1 MHFPFQSH
9 NCLSKLSSIS
19 ASTIRPLIRLTR
31 TTVACLSLSVGLRT
45 VTELIEVVV
54 GTLMNERIVALAR
67 QLGDEVD
74 SINKTLR
81 EERKY
86 SW

>member
-1 MHFPFQSH
+1 
-9 NCLSKLSSIS
+9 
-19 ASTIRPLIRLTR
+19 
-31 TTVACLSLSVGLRT
+31 VGS

-67 QLGDEVD
+67 QLRDEVD

-86 SW
+86 SWC

>member
-1 MHFPFQSH
+1 M
-9 NCLSKLSSIS
+9 
-19 ASTIRPLIRLTR
+19 STP
-31 TTVACLSLSVGLRT
+31 

-67 QLGDEVD
+67 KLRDEVD

-86 SW
+86 SWC